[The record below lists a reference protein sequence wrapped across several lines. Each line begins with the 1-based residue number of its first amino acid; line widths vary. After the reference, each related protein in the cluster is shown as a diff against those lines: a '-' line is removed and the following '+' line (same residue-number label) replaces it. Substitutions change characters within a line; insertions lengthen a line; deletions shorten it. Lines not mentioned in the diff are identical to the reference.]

1 MSEVDKF
8 LKRKLKINSENEQ
21 YWHREHDTVC
31 GLEVYPVWS
40 CLALVASDDVG
51 SSLNELFL

>member
-31 GLEVYPVWS
+31 GLEVYPV
-40 CLALVASDDVG
+40 
-51 SSLNELFL
+51 